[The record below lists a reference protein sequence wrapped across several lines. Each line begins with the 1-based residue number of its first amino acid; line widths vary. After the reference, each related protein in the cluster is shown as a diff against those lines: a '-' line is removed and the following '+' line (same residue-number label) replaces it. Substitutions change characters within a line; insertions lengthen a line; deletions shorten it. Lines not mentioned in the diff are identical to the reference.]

1 MLYLKLFENF
11 QQHIIYKYY
20 RIYSC
25 QADGYNPELY
35 TQDNDYDY
43 IKHEFDSLEENDLP
57 YFSDK
62 DEYDKPYFTLDEI
75 TGKFEFVYDLSDDE
89 TIEDYHISDYYDD
102 KYYYKQVNYEIE
114 TLDTKYF
121 DSEIEYNNKIKD
133 KIQDI
138 KEDVSILFTR
148 EFYDYIH
155 HSEKGGYLG
164 TTSYYFLVVDK
175 NGNLIKKQN
184 EKLFSIE
191 KNYSDSEFTN
201 RTSIIRNYINY
212 NKNNYIVQVRIGNH
226 SQNEDNIDDVI
237 DFSISVVVCFEN
249 ETAKDFETIE
259 DTNIEDVYDK
269 NDFFDDLGLDS
280 ENHNYVNS
288 IIDDIKYHLNL
299 VEQYL
304 PEIKDNRIKKAS

>member
-1 MLYLKLFENF
+1 MLLYLKLFENF
-11 QQHIIYKYY
+11 QQHIKYKYY
-20 RIYSC
+20 RIYSY

-43 IKHEFDSLEENDLP
+43 IKHEFDSLEEKDLP
-57 YFSDK
+57 YYHDK

-75 TGKFEFVYDLSDDE
+75 TGNFEFVYDLNDDE
-89 TIEDYHISDYYDD
+89 TIYDYPISDYYDD
-102 KYYYKQVNYEIE
+102 KVYYKQVDYEIE

-133 KIQDI
+133 KIHVI

-148 EFYDYIH
+148 EYHDYIH
-155 HSEKGGYLG
+155 HSESGGYLK

-175 NGNLIKKQN
+175 NGKLIKKQN

-191 KNYSDSEFTN
+191 KDYSDSEFSN

-212 NKNNYIVQVRIGNH
+212 NENNYIVQVRIGDH

-249 ETAKDFETIE
+249 ETAKDFETKE

-269 NDFFDDLGLDS
+269 NDFFDDLDLDS
-280 ENHNYVNS
+280 KNNNYTDS
-288 IIDDIKYHLNL
+288 IFNDIKYHLNR
-299 VEQYL
+299 VELYL
-304 PEIKDNRIKKAS
+304 PEIKDNRIKK